1 MAPAAA
7 TAAATERFFM
17 QKKCRWSLVL
27 CWVLAAGV
35 PASQAGTVLERVAQG
50 GTLNLGYR
58 DASIPFSYLDGNGK
72 PVGYAM
78 DLCLAIAEAIRTKTG
93 AKAMKLAFVPVTSAN
108 RIASVVQ
115 GKVDL
120 ECGSTTNNAERRT
133 QVAFAIPHFITG
145 ARLMVRADNP
155 ANRLEDLRGK
165 TVVSTAGSTPL
176 KALTQANRDR
186 LLRLTILE
194 APDHQKAVEM
204 VESGKA
210 EAFAMDDVL
219 LFGLRAGREKPEA
232 LKVVGKF
239 LTTEALAIAM
249 PKDDPQLKKVVDDT
263 LRALIYSRQI
273 NAIYAKWFANPIPP
287 KNAVLNLP
295 ESYLLREYWAYP
307 TDFVPM

>member
-1 MAPAAA
+1 
-7 TAAATERFFM
+7 
-17 QKKCRWSLVL
+17 
-27 CWVLAAGV
+27 
-35 PASQAGTVLERVAQG
+35 
-50 GTLNLGYR
+50 
-58 DASIPFSYLDGNGK
+58 
-72 PVGYAM
+72 
-78 DLCLAIAEAIRTKTG
+78 
-93 AKAMKLAFVPVTSAN
+93 MKLAFVPVTSAN

>member
-1 MAPAAA
+1 
-7 TAAATERFFM
+7 M
-17 QKKCRWSLVL
+17 QPIIKQSLVWSLVL
-27 CWVLAAGV
+27 AAAAL
-35 PASQAGTVLERVAQG
+35 PAQATTVLERVAQG
-50 GTLNLGYR
+50 GSLNLGYR
-58 DASIPFSYLDGNGK
+58 DASVPFSYLDGSGK
-72 PVGYAM
+72 PVGYAL
-78 DLCLAIAEAIRTKTG
+78 DLCLAIAEAIRSKAG
-93 AKAMKLAFVPVTSAN
+93 AKDMKIAMVPVTSAN

-155 ANRLEDLRGK
+155 ATRLEDLRGK
-165 TVVSTAGSTPL
+165 TVVSTTGSTPL

-186 LLRLTILE
+186 LLRLTIVE

-204 VESGKA
+204 VERGQA

-219 LFGLRAGREKPEA
+219 LFGLRSGREKPEA
-232 LKVVGKF
+232 LKIIGKF

-249 PKDDPQLKKVVDDT
+249 PKNDPELKKVVDDT
-263 LRALIYSRQI
+263 LRALIYSKQI
-273 NAIYAKWFANPIPP
+273 HTLYAKWFASPIPP